1 MRLEATDATSPGNRN
16 TCGRPIW
23 YADWHTGSLFE
34 SQRHI
39 QHGFRYARFDAGLR
53 RRRLFPRRAES
64 CKSYRL
70 SSLNLTLTFR
80 GTGEPVGRN
89 GARNDG
95 RPPLPTQITYALPRL
110 SQESNDSAPIFYR
123 LSADHLPDSSTPRF
137 ASNVASSR
145 RGTIRVRRDSNFS
158 NILSFAIPD
167 LAEVN
172 IKQGLYTCHPVY
184 EGGKLGSKI
193 NSS

>member
-1 MRLEATDATSPGNRN
+1 MRTPDLICRLTHRITVRISTAYTTRLSIRA
-16 TCGRPIW
+16 I
-23 YADWHTGSLFE
+23 
-34 SQRHI
+34 
-39 QHGFRYARFDAGLR
+39 R
-53 RRRLFPRRAES
+53 RGPPPSASISTEGGRAES

-158 NILSFAIPD
+158 NALSFAIPD

-172 IKQGLYTCHPVY
+172 IKQGLYTCHLVY